1 MKNKLDSALAL
12 VSQAD
17 TAKIFENTLIN
28 IDKNVD
34 HKTAKLLQ
42 QLIVINGG
50 FYLDEVHPIVTHVLI
65 EPIENL

>member
-12 VSQAD
+12 VSQVD